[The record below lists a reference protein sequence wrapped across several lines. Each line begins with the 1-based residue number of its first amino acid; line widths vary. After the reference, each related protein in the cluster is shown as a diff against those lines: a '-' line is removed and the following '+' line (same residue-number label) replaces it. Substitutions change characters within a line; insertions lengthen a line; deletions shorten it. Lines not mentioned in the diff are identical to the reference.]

1 MSQKIRLT
9 KIFHFEMAHALQNYD
24 GLCKNI
30 HGHSYK
36 LFVTIVGEP
45 MNDKSNP
52 KHGMVMDF
60 SSLKKVVNDQIV
72 NVFDHCL
79 LMNKDQRLKEV
90 EQNFNVVYVDYQPT
104 SENLLLDF
112 AMRLQ
117 KHLPNKVK
125 LHSLKLYETESSYA
139 EWFVDDQWT

>member
-72 NVFDHCL
+72 NIFDHCL
-79 LMNKDQRLKEV
+79 LMNKEQRLKEV
-90 EQNFNVVYVDYQPT
+90 EQNFNIIYVDYQPT

-112 AMRLQ
+112 AARLQ
-117 KHLPNKVK
+117 KHLPDKAK
-125 LHSLKLYETESSYA
+125 LYSIKLYETENSYA
-139 EWFVDDQWT
+139 EWFADDQ

>member
-60 SSLKKVVNDQIV
+60 SSLKEVVNDQIV
-72 NVFDHCL
+72 NIFDHCL
-79 LMNKDQRLKEV
+79 LMSKDQRLKEV

-112 AMRLQ
+112 ATRLQ
-117 KHLPNKVK
+117 KHLPDKTK
-125 LHSLKLYETESSYA
+125 LYSIKLYETESSYA
-139 EWFVDDQWT
+139 EWFADDQ

>member
-1 MSQKIRLT
+1 
-9 KIFHFEMAHALQNYD
+9 MAHALQNYD

-36 LFVTIVGEP
+36 LFVTVVGEP
-45 MNDKSNP
+45 MDDNTNP

-60 SSLKKVVNDQIV
+60 SSLKKIVNEKIV

-79 LMNKDQRLKEV
+79 LMNKDQTLKEI
-90 EQNFNVVYVDYQPT
+90 EQKFNVVYVDYQPT

-112 AMRLQ
+112 AERLQ
-117 KHLPNKVK
+117 KELPKK
-125 LHSLKLYETESSYA
+125 ARLHSIKLYETENSYA
-139 EWFVDDQWT
+139 EWYAEDQ

>member
-36 LFVTIVGEP
+36 LFVTILGEP
-45 MNDKSNP
+45 MSDKLNP

-60 SSLKKVVNDQIV
+60 SCLKKIVNEQIV
-72 NVFDHCL
+72 SVFDHCL

-112 AMRLQ
+112 ATRLQ
-117 KHLPNKVK
+117 KYLPNKAK
-125 LHSLKLYETESSYA
+125 LHSIKLYETENSYA
-139 EWFVDDQWT
+139 EWFDEDQ